1 MMPIST
7 GESARWKVETAWFI
21 VTLPRMLRA
30 CRLTYNSLAAPRQA
44 IARRSLP
51 ITAAPNHLPRLLVEQ
66 KKSSPAGWKRQGD
79 GRARRLISDVDR
91 LVLSALAHQQIQHG
105 RPERDGPH
113 QHRRQK
119 FAHNVRPGD
128 AGDAEY

>member
-30 CRLTYNSLAAPRQA
+30 CRLTYNSLAAPPQA

-51 ITAAPNHLPRLLVEQ
+51 ITAAPNDLPRLLIEENES
-66 KKSSPAGWKRQGD
+66 SSPGRKVQRD
-79 GRARRLISDVDR
+79 GRAGRFVSDVNR
-91 LVLSALAHQQIQHG
+91 LVLSALAHQQIQHRG
-105 RPERDGPH
+105 
-113 QHRRQK
+113 
-119 FAHNVRPGD
+119 
-128 AGDAEY
+128 